1 MADTIS
7 RYSRSKSDA
16 QITRSIRVPGAGGMA
31 AQTSATVKYLDGLD
45 SLFKSGHKIADT
57 YAHII
62 EERDMR
68 DADTYATKL
77 FRERRID
84 VIQNVKGKAADGL
97 LDREDQWQK
106 DEFTKFCKEYKI
118 DSKAAK
124 QVWMKHADQYL
135 DRTGAYML
143 EQQQAYDKQSRLA
156 SSDSVIDG
164 LVDTSIGDVVS
175 LELAFLKNAELFP
188 NDPMLVEKQ
197 NDKAIMT
204 QLGAWTRQNP
214 AATIA
219 WFNQNKEG
227 LKKQFGQ
234 KFVNVSDMITRA
246 ENKVQAEAQHAE
258 VMATRAARLK
268 AEQKK
273 EYSEKRLNDFL
284 TLAMRGEADMPALTA
299 VTDDPNVSS
308 EDKSTAYKFAEGLEA
323 AERKKADAEE
333 KAWME
338 KHKEEVLMDIYTYGY
353 ESQEV
358 QTKIRTFVSYGALD
372 TTMLSALRS
381 EGEKLSKIRGD
392 VKPLLTG
399 AYKRVK
405 DYYTG
410 SFKFDEIKSPQR
422 LAQENA
428 VLTAINMRALEHP
441 DSVVKDFNQND
452 PNSWINELIRANKP
466 VPSSA
471 TDRTAAELEYTEIFA
486 TLPGQPGQ
494 PGQSF
499 EAPKITKL
507 TEDQL
512 SDPSNFEPGSLQY
525 NLAVQRSKRGK

>member
-7 RYSRSKSDA
+7 KYSRSKSDA
-16 QITRSIRVPGAGGMA
+16 QISRGIRVPGAGGMA

-124 QVWMKHADQYL
+124 QIWMKHADQYL

-188 NDPMLVEKQ
+188 NDPMLAEKQ
-197 NDKAIMT
+197 NDKAIMA
-204 QLGAWTRQNP
+204 QLGSWTRQNP
-214 AATIA
+214 ASTIA
-219 WFNQNKEG
+219 WFNQNKEE

-234 KFVNVSDMITRA
+234 KFVNVSDMITKA
-246 ENKVQAEAQHAE
+246 ENKIHAEAKHAE
-258 VMATRAARLK
+258 VMAARDARLK
-268 AEQKK
+268 AQQKK

-284 TLAMRGEADMPALTA
+284 TLAMRGEGDRAALTA

-308 EDKSTAYKFAEGLEA
+308 EDKRVAYNFANGIEQ
-323 AERKKADAEE
+323 AEQKKADAEE

-353 ESQEV
+353 ESPEV

-372 TTMLSALRS
+372 TTMLSALRT
-381 EGEKLSKIRGD
+381 EGEKLSKVRAD
-392 VKPLLTG
+392 VKPFITD
-399 AYKRVK
+399 AYARVK

-410 SFKFDEIKSPQR
+410 SFKPDEVKSPQR

-428 VLTAINMRALEHP
+428 VRNAITMRALEHP
-441 DSVVKDFNQND
+441 DSIVKDFNQND
-452 PNSWINELIRANKP
+452 PNSWINELLRANKP
-466 VPSSA
+466 VSSTIIDMPA
-471 TDRTAAELEYTEIFA
+471 SELESTGIYAVTPGA
-486 TLPGQPGQ
+486 TKSP
-494 PGQSF
+494 
-499 EAPKITKL
+499 AANVT
-507 TEDQL
+507 
-512 SDPSNFEPGSLQY
+512 PGSLMDKL
-525 NLAVQRSKRGK
+525 NKRGFKPQR

>member
-7 RYSRSKSDA
+7 RYTRSKSDA
-16 QITRSIRVPGAGGMA
+16 QITRSIRVPSAAGMA

-57 YAHII
+57 YARII

-77 FRERRID
+77 FRERRIE

-106 DEFTKFCKEYKI
+106 DEFTKFCKEHKI

-124 QVWMKHADQYL
+124 QVWIKHADQYL

-197 NDKAIMT
+197 NDKAIIA

-219 WFNQNKEG
+219 WFNQNKEW
-227 LKKQFGQ
+227 LKKSFGQ
-234 KFVNVSDMITRA
+234 KFVNVSDMITKA
-246 ENKVQAEAQHAE
+246 ENKIQAEAKHAE
-258 VMATRAARLK
+258 VLAARRDRVD
-268 AEQKK
+268 AKK
-273 EYSEKRLNDFL
+273 RKEESEKALNDFI
-284 TLAMRGEADMPALTA
+284 TLAVRGEADSAALYALT
-299 VTDDPNVSS
+299 DNPNVSS
-308 EDKSTAYKFAEGLEA
+308 EDKRVGFNFFKGLEA
-323 AERKKADAEE
+323 AAGKIADAEE

-353 ESQEV
+353 DSPEV

-372 TTMLSALRS
+372 TTMLSALRT
-381 EGEKLSKIRGD
+381 EGEKLSKLRAD
-392 VKPLLTG
+392 VKPFITD
-399 AYKRVK
+399 AYARVK

-410 SFKFDEIKSPQR
+410 SFKLDEIKSPRR

-428 VLTAINMRALEHP
+428 VRNAITTRALEHP
-441 DSVVKDFNQND
+441 DSIAKDFNQND
-452 PNSWINELIRANKP
+452 PNSWINELLRINKP
-466 VPSSA
+466 VSSKV
-471 TDRTAAELEYTEIFA
+471 TDRDAAELEPTEIFA
-486 TLPGQPGQ
+486 VLPGQSD
-494 PGQSF
+494 QSF

>member
-7 RYSRSKSDA
+7 KYSRSKSDA
-16 QITRSIRVPGAGGMA
+16 QISSGIRVPGAGGMA

-77 FRERRID
+77 FRERRIE

-106 DEFTKFCKEYKI
+106 DEFTKFCKEHKI

-164 LVDTSIGDVVS
+164 LVDTSIGDVVA
-175 LELAFLKNAELFP
+175 LEIAFLKNAELFP
-188 NDPMLVEKQ
+188 NDPMLAEKQ

-246 ENKVQAEAQHAE
+246 ENKIHAEAKHAE
-258 VMATRAARLK
+258 VMAARAARLEAK
-268 AEQKK
+268 QKK
-273 EYSEKRLNDFL
+273 EYSEKTLNDFL
-284 TLAMRGEADMPALTA
+284 TLAMRGEADMAALTA
-299 VTDDPNVSS
+299 LTDDPNVSS
-308 EDKSTAYKFAEGLEA
+308 TDKLTASRFAEGLEV
-323 AERKKADAEE
+323 AERKKVEAEE

-338 KHKEEVLMDIYTYGY
+338 DRKADVLRDIYEYGY
-353 ESQEV
+353 NDPRV
-358 QTKIRTFVSYGALD
+358 QDKIRIFVQNGDLD

-381 EGEKLSKIRGD
+381 EGEKLSKLSGD
-392 VKPLLTG
+392 VKPFVTD
-399 AYKRVK
+399 AYKRVAAL
-405 DYYTG
+405 YTG
-410 SFKFDEIKSPQR
+410 AYSPFEQKSPQR

-428 VLTAINMRALEHP
+428 VRSAVTARAHTHP
-441 DSVVKDFNQND
+441 DKVAQDFDQND
-452 PNSWINELIRANKP
+452 PNSWFNLLLKANPP
-466 VPSSA
+466 VSSTI
-471 TDRTAAELEYTEIFA
+471 TDTLDANTEPVGIFA
-486 TLPGQPGQ
+486 TQPGQ
-494 PGQSF
+494 PF

-512 SDPSNFEPGSLQY
+512 SDPSNFEPGSVAY
-525 NLAVQRSKRGK
+525 NLAVQRSQRGK

>member
-7 RYSRSKSDA
+7 KYSRSKSDA
-16 QITRSIRVPGAGGMA
+16 QISRSIRVPGAGGMA
-31 AQTSATVKYLDGLD
+31 AQTSATINYLDGLD

-62 EERDMR
+62 EERDIR

-124 QVWMKHADQYL
+124 QVWTKHADQYL

-164 LVDTSIGDVVS
+164 LVDTSIGDVVA
-175 LELAFLKNAELFP
+175 LEIAFLKNAELFP
-188 NDPMLVEKQ
+188 NDPMLAEKQ

-204 QLGAWTRQNP
+204 QLSAWTRQNP
-214 AATIA
+214 AATIT
-219 WFNQNKEG
+219 WFNQNKDD

-246 ENKVQAEAQHAE
+246 ENKIQAEARHAE
-258 VMATRAARLK
+258 VLAAKAARIE
-268 AEQKK
+268 AQQKK
-273 EYSEKRLNDFL
+273 EYSEKTLGDFI
-284 TLAMRGEADMPALTA
+284 TLAVRGEADSAALYA
-299 VTDDPNVSS
+299 LTDDPNVSS
-308 EDKSTAYKFAEGLEA
+308 DDKRVAFNFFKGLEDA
-323 AERKKADAEE
+323 ARKASDTEA

-338 KHKEEVLMDIYTYGY
+338 ACKADVLSNIYEFGY
-353 ESQEV
+353 EDPWV
-358 QTKIRTFVSYGALD
+358 QDKIRIFVQNGDLD
-372 TTMLSALRS
+372 TTMLSALRT
-381 EGEKLSKIRGD
+381 EGENLAKLSGD
-392 VKPLLTG
+392 VKPFVTD
-399 AYKRVK
+399 AYKRVS
-405 DYYTG
+405 DVYTG
-410 SFKFDEIKSPQR
+410 VYSPFEQKSPQR

-428 VLTAINMRALEHP
+428 VRNAITARVHSHP
-441 DSVVKDFNQND
+441 DKVAQDLDQNNPD
-452 PNSWINELIRANKP
+452 SWLNRLLAANPP
-466 VPSSA
+466 VSSTVMDSFDTSA
-471 TDRTAAELEYTEIFA
+471 PFVDVFA
-486 TLPGQPGQ
+486 VQPGQ
-494 PGQSF
+494 PF
-499 EAPKITKL
+499 EAPKVTPTPSTKKGTNPIL
-507 TEDQL
+507 EGL
-512 SDPSNFEPGSLQY
+512 KASG
-525 NLAVQRSKRGK
+525 VQPKR

>member
-16 QITRSIRVPGAGGMA
+16 QISRGIRVPGAGGMA

-124 QVWMKHADQYL
+124 QVWTKHADQYL

-164 LVDTSIGDVVS
+164 LVDTSIGDVAA
-175 LELAFLKNAELFP
+175 LEIAFLKNAELFP
-188 NDPMLVEKQ
+188 NDPMLAEKQ
-197 NDKAIMT
+197 NDKAIMA
-204 QLGAWTRQNP
+204 QLGSWTRQNP

-219 WFNQNKEG
+219 WFNQNKDG

-234 KFVNVSDMITRA
+234 KFVNVSDMITKA
-246 ENKVQAEAQHAE
+246 ENKIHAEAKHAE
-258 VMATRAARLK
+258 VLAARQARLNTK
-268 AEQKK
+268 QKK
-273 EYSEKRLNDFL
+273 EASEKVLNGFI
-284 TLAMRGEADMPALTA
+284 TLAARGEADSAALYA

-308 EDKSTAYKFAEGLEA
+308 EDKRVAFNFFRGIEQAEQ
-323 AERKKADAEE
+323 KKADAEE

-338 KHKEEVLMDIYTYGY
+338 DRKADVLSDIYTYGY
-353 ESQEV
+353 DSPQV
-358 QTKIRTFVSYGALD
+358 QDKIRIFVQNGDLD
-372 TTMLSALRS
+372 TTMLAALQKA
-381 EGEKLSKIRGD
+381 GEQTSKIRAD
-392 VKPLLTG
+392 VKPFITD
-399 AYKRVK
+399 AYARVK

-410 SFKFDEIKSPQR
+410 SFKPDEVKSPQR

-428 VLTAINMRALEHP
+428 VRNAVTMRALEHP
-441 DSVVKDFNQND
+441 DSVAKDFNQND
-452 PNSWINELIRANKP
+452 PNSWINELLRANRP
-466 VPSSA
+466 VSS
-471 TDRTAAELEYTEIFA
+471 TIIDMTASELESTGIYAVTPGA
-486 TLPGQPGQ
+486 TKSTP
-494 PGQSF
+494 
-499 EAPKITKL
+499 T
-507 TEDQL
+507 
-512 SDPSNFEPGSLQY
+512 NVVPGSLMDKL
-525 NLAVQRSKRGK
+525 NKRGFKPQR

>member
-7 RYSRSKSDA
+7 RYTRSKSDA
-16 QITRSIRVPGAGGMA
+16 QITRSIRVPSAAGMA

-57 YAHII
+57 YARII

-77 FRERRID
+77 FRERRIE

-106 DEFTKFCKEYKI
+106 DEFTKFCKGHKI

-197 NDKAIMT
+197 NDKAIIA

-227 LKKQFGQ
+227 LKKSFGQ

-246 ENKVQAEAQHAE
+246 ENKIQAEAKHAE
-258 VMATRAARLK
+258 VMATRAARLEAKQK
-268 AEQKK
+268 A

-284 TLAMRGEADMPALTA
+284 TLAMRGEADMAALTA
-299 VTDDPNVSS
+299 VTDDPNVSTT
-308 EDKSTAYKFAEGLEA
+308 DKLTASKFAEGLEA

-338 KHKEEVLMDIYTYGY
+338 KHKEEVLMDIYAYGY
-353 ESQEV
+353 DSPEV

-372 TTMLSALRS
+372 TTMLSALRT
-381 EGEKLSKIRGD
+381 EGEKLSKLSGD
-392 VKPLLTG
+392 VKPFVTD
-399 AYKRVK
+399 AYKRVTAL
-405 DYYTG
+405 YTG
-410 SFKFDEIKSPQR
+410 AYSPFEQKSPRR
-422 LAQENA
+422 LAQESAVRNA
-428 VLTAINMRALEHP
+428 VTARAHTHP
-441 DSVVKDFNQND
+441 DKVAQDFDQND
-452 PNSWINELIRANKP
+452 PNSWFNLLLKANPP
-466 VPSSA
+466 VSSTITDTLEA
-471 TDRTAAELEYTEIFA
+471 TQPLDVFA
-486 TLPGQPGQ
+486 VQPGQ
-494 PGQSF
+494 PF

-512 SDPSNFEPGSLQY
+512 SDPSNFEPGSVAY
-525 NLAVQRSKRGK
+525 NLAVKRSKRGK